1 MEHLMFQLTRS
12 VTWQAL
18 KGLHAQTADDRI
30 RDYFVT
36 DPQRFEKMSLRVGGL
51 FLDYSKHHISS
62 AVLAKLLELA
72 DHSALVQRR
81 AQMFSGDIINVTE
94 DRPVLHTAL
103 RNLGEGPLMVDG
115 QDVMPEIQ
123 RTREQIRAF
132 AEAVR
137 SGEWQG
143 YSGQRI
149 KDVVNIGIGGS
160 DLGPNMAC
168 RALLKYRH
176 PELNFHFVSNV
187 DGTHIQKVLSRLDP
201 ATTLFIVST
210 KTFSTQETLLNAHT
224 AKRWFLDNAGEE
236 ADVGAHFIA
245 ASTNRRAAMEFGI
258 REENVFEFWAWV
270 GGRYSMWSSI
280 GLPIALS
287 IGFDGFMELLEGAY
301 EMDQHFLTAPCAE
314 NMPVLMALI
323 GIWYINFHGAETQ
336 AIVPYDQALHQLPSF
351 LQQLDMESNG
361 KSVDIFGHPVDYK
374 TGPIV
379 WGQTGSNGQHAFFQ
393 LLHQGTRYVPIDFI
407 ASLKPEPGF
416 EDHHFALLTNMLAQA
431 NAFMEGS
438 QQGSRL
444 DPYSCPGNRPSST
457 LLLDE
462 LTPKNLGAL
471 IALYEHKVFVQGVI
485 WNINSFDQWGVQ
497 LGKQIAGEISERIDE
512 HSQDFDASTQGLL
525 ALVRG
530 HFGQHPGGAAASE
543 PTRRDTDTPEGR
555 DKEAAGDKG
564 RGKGKSQTRKEK
576 SA

>member
-1 MEHLMFQLTRS
+1 MFQLTRS

-18 KGLHAQTADDRI
+18 DRLRDKTANDRI
-30 RDYFVT
+30 RDYFT
-36 DPQRFEKMSLRVGGL
+36 NDPQRFEKMSLRVGGL
-51 FLDYSKHHISS
+51 FLDYSKHHVSDE
-62 AVLAKLLELA
+62 VLAKLIELA

-94 DRPVLHTAL
+94 NRPVLHTAL
-103 RNLGEGPLMVDG
+103 RHLGDEPVYVDG
-115 QDVMPEIQ
+115 EDVMPEIT
-123 RTREQIRAF
+123 RPREQIKLF
-132 AEAVR
+132 SEAVR
-137 SGEWQG
+137 NGEWKG
-143 YSGQRI
+143 YSGKRI

-160 DLGPNMAC
+160 DLGPNMAV

-176 PELNFHFVSNV
+176 PELHFHFVSNV

-210 KTFSTQETLLNAHT
+210 KTFSTQETLLNAKT
-224 AKRWFLDNAGEE
+224 ARRWFLENAGED

-245 ASTNRRAAMEFGI
+245 ASTNRKAAMEFGI

-287 IGFDGFMELLEGAY
+287 IGFEGFIELLEGAH
-301 EMDQHFLTAPCAE
+301 EMDNHFIDAPFSQ

-323 GIWYINFHGAETQ
+323 GIWYINFIGAETQ
-336 AIVPYDQALHQLPSF
+336 AIVPYDQALNQLPSF

-361 KSVDIFGHPVDYK
+361 KSVDIFGHPVNYK

-407 ASLKPEPGF
+407 ASLKPEPGV

-438 QQGSRL
+438 QGDSKELSQH

-497 LGKQIAGEISERIDE
+497 LGKRIAGEISERIDTNAA
-512 HSQDFDASTQGLL
+512 DFDASTQGLL
-525 ALVRG
+525 ELVRA
-530 HFGQHPGGAAASE
+530 HFPNGGSGEKESALASAE
-543 PTRRDTDTPEGR
+543 KKP
-555 DKEAAGDKG
+555 A
-564 RGKGKSQTRKEK
+564 RKK
-576 SA
+576 R

>member
-1 MEHLMFQLTRS
+1 MFQLTRS

-18 KGLHAQTADDRI
+18 DRLRDKTANDRI
-30 RDYFVT
+30 GDYFT
-36 DPQRFEKMSLRVGGL
+36 NDPQRFEKMSLRVGGL
-51 FLDYSKHHISS
+51 FLDYSKHHVSDE
-62 AVLAKLLELA
+62 VLDKLIELA

-94 DRPVLHTAL
+94 NRPVLHTAL
-103 RNLGEGPLMVDG
+103 RNLGDEPVHVDG
-115 QDVMPEIQ
+115 KDVMPEIN
-123 RTREQIRAF
+123 RTREQIKQF
-132 AEAVR
+132 SEAVR
-137 SGEWQG
+137 SGEWKG
-143 YSGQRI
+143 YNGQRI

-160 DLGPNMAC
+160 DLGPNMAV

-176 PELNFHFVSNV
+176 PELHFHFVSNV

-210 KTFSTQETLLNAHT
+210 KTFSTQETLLNAKT
-224 AKRWFLDNAGEE
+224 ARRWFLENAGED

-245 ASTNRRAAMEFGI
+245 ASTNRKAAMEFGI

-287 IGFDGFMELLEGAY
+287 IGFEGFIELLEGAH
-301 EMDQHFLTAPCAE
+301 EMDRHFIEAPFSQ

-323 GIWYINFHGAETQ
+323 GIWYINFVGAETQ
-336 AIVPYDQALHQLPSF
+336 AIVPYDQALNQLPSF

-361 KSVDIFGHPVDYK
+361 KSVDIFGHPVNYK

-407 ASLKPEPGF
+407 ASLKPEPGM

-438 QQGSRL
+438 QGDSKELSQH

-497 LGKQIAGEISERIDE
+497 LGKRIAGEISERIDTNAA
-512 HSQDFDASTQGLL
+512 DFDTSTQGLL
-525 ALVRG
+525 ELVRA
-530 HFGQHPGGAAASE
+530 HFPNVGNSE
-543 PTRRDTDTPEGR
+543 
-555 DKEAAGDKG
+555 KESAPDSAGK
-564 RGKGKSQTRKEK
+564 KPARKK
-576 SA
+576 R

>member
-1 MEHLMFQLTRS
+1 MFQLTRS

-18 KGLHAQTADDRI
+18 KQLQAQTAGDRI
-30 RDYFVT
+30 RDYFT
-36 DPQRFEKMSLRVGGL
+36 ADPQRFERMSLRVGGL
-51 FLDYSKHHISS
+51 FLDYSKHHISD
-62 AVLAKLLELA
+62 AVLDKLLELA

-94 DRPVLHTAL
+94 NRPVLHTAL
-103 RNLGEGPLMVDG
+103 RNLGDDPLMVDG
-115 QDVMPEIQ
+115 QDVMPEIH
-123 RTREQIRAF
+123 RTREQIRRF
-132 AEAVR
+132 SEEVR
-137 SGEWQG
+137 SGEWKG
-143 YSGQRI
+143 YSGERI
-149 KDVVNIGIGGS
+149 RDVVNIGIGGS

-168 RALLKYRH
+168 RALLKHRH
-176 PELNFHFVSNV
+176 PEINFHFVSNV

-210 KTFSTQETLLNAHT
+210 KTFSTQETLLNAKT
-224 AKRWFLDNAGEE
+224 ARRWFLENAGED
-236 ADVGAHFIA
+236 ADVGAHFVA
-245 ASTNRRAAMEFGI
+245 ASTNRKAAMEFGI

-287 IGFDGFMELLEGAY
+287 IGFDGFMEMLEGAH
-301 EMDQHFLTAPCAE
+301 EMDQHFLNAPNSA

-323 GIWYINFHGAETQ
+323 GIWYINFQGAETH
-336 AIVPYDQALHQLPSF
+336 AIVPYDQALHQLPAF

-407 ASLKPEPGF
+407 ASLKPEPGV

-438 QQGSRL
+438 QEGSRL

-497 LGKQIAGEISERIDE
+497 LGKRIAGEISERIDE
-512 HSQDFDASTQGLL
+512 QSQDFDGSTQGLL
-525 ALVRG
+525 KLVRE
-530 HFGQHPGGAAASE
+530 HFTARQ
-543 PTRRDTDTPEGR
+543 
-555 DKEAAGDKG
+555 AGDGDATPTEAQAKNAA
-564 RGKGKSQTRKEK
+564 RNKKK
-576 SA
+576 A

>member
-1 MEHLMFQLTRS
+1 MFQLTRS

-18 KGLHAQTADDRI
+18 KRLHDDTAGDRI
-30 RDYFVT
+30 ADYFAA
-36 DPQRFEKMSLRVGGL
+36 DPQRFDKMSLRVGGL
-51 FLDYSKHHISS
+51 FLDYSKHHISD
-62 AVLAKLLELA
+62 AVLDKLLELA

-103 RNLGEGPLMVDG
+103 RNVGEGPLMVDG

-123 RTREQIRAF
+123 RTREQIQRF
-132 AEAVR
+132 SEAVR
-137 SGEWQG
+137 SGEWKG
-143 YSGQRI
+143 YSGERI

-176 PELNFHFVSNV
+176 AELNFHFVSNV
-187 DGTHIQKVLSRLDP
+187 DGAHIQKVLRGLDP

-210 KTFSTQETLLNAHT
+210 KTFSTQETLLNAKT
-224 AKRWFLDNAGEE
+224 ARRWFLEQAGED
-236 ADVGAHFIA
+236 ADVGAHFVA
-245 ASTNRRAAMEFGI
+245 ASTNRKAAMAFGI

-280 GLPIALS
+280 GLPIALA
-287 IGFDGFMELLEGAY
+287 IGFEGFMEMLEGAY
-301 EMDQHFLTAPCAE
+301 EMDQHFLTAPNAA

-323 GIWYINFHGAETQ
+323 GIWYINFTGAETQ
-336 AIVPYDQALHQLPSF
+336 AIVPYDQALHQLPAF

-407 ASLKPEPGF
+407 ASLKPEPGV

-438 QQGSRL
+438 QKGSDL

-462 LTPKNLGAL
+462 LTPRNLGAL

-497 LGKQIAGEISERIDE
+497 LGKRIAGEISERIDE
-512 HSQDFDASTQGLL
+512 HSQDFDGSTQGLL
-525 ALVRG
+525 NLVRA
-530 HFGQHPGGAAASE
+530 HFPGQGSAP
-543 PTRRDTDTPEGR
+543 RDTP
-555 DKEAAGDKG
+555 AAEPAKP
-564 RGKGKSQTRKEK
+564 RSKRRKA
-576 SA
+576 SS

>member
-1 MEHLMFQLTRS
+1 MFQLTRS

-18 KGLHAQTADDRI
+18 KRLHEQTANDRI
-30 RDYFVT
+30 RDYFT
-36 DPQRFEKMSLRVGGL
+36 ADPKRFEKMSLRVGGL
-51 FLDYSKHHISS
+51 FLDYSKHQVSD
-62 AVLAKLLELA
+62 AVLDKLIELA
-72 DHSALVQRR
+72 EHSALVQRR

-123 RTREQIRAF
+123 RTREQIRQF
-132 AEAVR
+132 SEAVR
-137 SGEWQG
+137 NGEWKG
-143 YSGQRI
+143 YSGERI
-149 KDVVNIGIGGS
+149 RDVVNIGIGGS

-168 RALLKYRH
+168 RALLKHRH

-187 DGTHIQKVLSRLDP
+187 DGAHIQKVLSRLDP

-210 KTFSTQETLLNAHT
+210 KTFSTQETLLNANT
-224 AKRWFLDNAGEE
+224 ARRWFLENAGED

-245 ASTNRRAAMEFGI
+245 ASTNKTAAMAFGI

-287 IGFDGFMELLEGAY
+287 IGFEGFMELLEGAY
-301 EMDQHFLTAPCAE
+301 AMDQHFLSAPFRE

-336 AIVPYDQALHQLPSF
+336 AIVPYDQALHQLPAF

-407 ASLKPEPGF
+407 ASLKPEPGV
-416 EDHHFALLTNMLAQA
+416 EEHHFALLTNMLAQA

-438 QQGSRL
+438 QSGSRL
-444 DPYSCPGNRPSST
+444 DPYSCPGNRPSSV

-462 LTPKNLGAL
+462 LTPRNLGAL

-497 LGKQIAGEISERIDE
+497 LGKRIAGEISERIDE
-512 HSQDFDASTQGLL
+512 QSQDFDASTQGLL
-525 ALVRG
+525 ALVRE
-530 HFGQHPGGAAASE
+530 HFKGESTDAAE
-543 PTRRDTDTPEGR
+543 PVTTPP
-555 DKEAAGDKG
+555 DKG
-564 RGKGKSQTRKEK
+564 GKRRRR
-576 SA
+576 

>member
-1 MEHLMFQLTRS
+1 MFHLTRS

-18 KGLHAQTADDRI
+18 ERLHAETANDRI
-30 RDYFVT
+30 RDYFAA
-36 DPQRFEKMSLRVGGL
+36 DPERFDKMSLRVGGL
-51 FLDYSKHHISS
+51 FLDYSKHQVSE
-62 AVLAKLLELA
+62 AVLDTLIELA
-72 DHSALVQRR
+72 EHSALVQRR

-94 DRPVLHTAL
+94 NRPVLHTAL
-103 RNLGEGPLMVDG
+103 RTLGEGPLMVDG

-123 RTREQIRAF
+123 RTREQIQRF
-132 AEAVR
+132 SDAVR
-137 SGEWQG
+137 SGEWKG
-143 YSGQRI
+143 YNGQRI

-176 PELNFHFVSNV
+176 PDLSFHFVSNV
-187 DGTHIQKVLSRLDP
+187 DGTHIQKVLNRLDP

-210 KTFSTQETLLNAHT
+210 KTFSTQETLLNAKT
-224 AKRWFLDNAGEE
+224 ARRWFLENAGED

-245 ASTNRRAAMEFGI
+245 ASTNKTAAMEFGI

-301 EMDQHFLTAPCAE
+301 EMDQHFLKAPFRD

-323 GIWYINFHGAETQ
+323 GIWYINFHGAETH

-361 KSVDIFGHPVDYK
+361 KSVDIFNQPVDYK

-438 QQGSRL
+438 QKGGQL

-497 LGKQIAGEISERIDE
+497 LGKQIAGEISSRIDA

-525 ALVRG
+525 ALVRN
-530 HFGQHPGGAAASE
+530 HFTRGTRDARSHEKAA
-543 PTRRDTDTPEGR
+543 DTPANQSTG
-555 DKEAAGDKG
+555 A
-564 RGKGKSQTRKEK
+564 TRPRRKQRR
-576 SA
+576 

>member
-1 MEHLMFQLTRS
+1 MFQLTRS

-18 KGLHAQTADDRI
+18 KQLQAQTADDRI
-30 RDYFVT
+30 RDYFT
-36 DPQRFEKMSLRVGGL
+36 ADPQRFERMSLRVGGL
-51 FLDYSKHHISS
+51 FLDYSKHHISD
-62 AVLAKLLELA
+62 AVLDKLLELA

-94 DRPVLHTAL
+94 NRPVLHTAL
-103 RNLGEGPLMVDG
+103 RNLGDDPLMVDG
-115 QDVMPEIQ
+115 KDVMPEIH
-123 RTREQIRAF
+123 RTREQIRRF
-132 AEAVR
+132 SEEVR
-137 SGEWQG
+137 SGEWKG
-143 YSGQRI
+143 YNGQRI
-149 KDVVNIGIGGS
+149 RDVVNIGIGGS

-168 RALLKYRH
+168 RALLKHRH
-176 PELNFHFVSNV
+176 PEINFHFVSNV

-210 KTFSTQETLLNAHT
+210 KTFSTQETLLNAKT
-224 AKRWFLDNAGEE
+224 ARRWFLENAGEE
-236 ADVGAHFIA
+236 ADVGAHFVA
-245 ASTNRRAAMEFGI
+245 ASTNRKAAMEFGI

-287 IGFDGFMELLEGAY
+287 IGFDGFMDMLEGAH
-301 EMDQHFLTAPCAE
+301 EMDQHFLNAPNSA

-323 GIWYINFHGAETQ
+323 GIWYINFQGAETH
-336 AIVPYDQALHQLPSF
+336 AIVPYDQALHQLPAF

-407 ASLKPEPGF
+407 ASLKPEPGV

-438 QQGSRL
+438 QESSRL

-462 LTPKNLGAL
+462 LTPRNLGAL

-497 LGKQIAGEISERIDE
+497 LGKRIAGEISERIDE
-512 HSQDFDASTQGLL
+512 QSQDFDGSTQGLL
-525 ALVRG
+525 KLVRE
-530 HFGQHPGGAAASE
+530 HFTARQTGDDGAT
-543 PTRRDTDTPEGR
+543 PT
-555 DKEAAGDKG
+555 EAPAKKATQ
-564 RGKGKSQTRKEK
+564 GKKK
-576 SA
+576 A

>member
-1 MEHLMFQLTRS
+1 MFQLTRS

-18 KGLHAQTADDRI
+18 ERLRDDTANDRI
-30 RDYFVT
+30 GNYFDA
-36 DPQRFEKMSLRVGGL
+36 DPQRFDKMSLRVSGL
-51 FLDYSKHHISS
+51 FLDYSKHLISE
-62 AVLAKLLELA
+62 AVMNKLLELA

-103 RNLGEGPLMVDG
+103 RHLGDDPVQVDG
-115 QDVMPEIQ
+115 KNVMPEIHQ
-123 RTREQIRAF
+123 TREQIKRF
-132 AEAVR
+132 SEEVR
-137 SGEWQG
+137 SGEWRG
-143 YSGQRI
+143 YSGERI

-176 PELNFHFVSNV
+176 SELNFHFVSNV
-187 DGTHIQKVLSRLDP
+187 DGAHIQKVLKRLDP

-210 KTFSTQETLLNAHT
+210 KTFSTQETLLNAKT
-224 AKRWFLDNAGEE
+224 ARRWFLDNAGED

-245 ASTNRRAAMEFGI
+245 ASTNRKAAMDFGI

-287 IGFDGFMELLEGAY
+287 IGFEGFMELLEGAY
-301 EMDQHFLTAPCAE
+301 AMDRHFIEAPNAQ

-323 GIWYINFHGAETQ
+323 GIWYINFQGAETQ
-336 AIVPYDQALHQLPSF
+336 AIVPYDQALHQLPAF

-361 KSVDIFGHPVDYK
+361 KSVNIFGQPVDYK

-379 WGQTGSNGQHAFFQ
+379 WGETGSNGQHAFFQ

-407 ASLKPEPGF
+407 ASLKPEPGM
-416 EDHHFALLTNMLAQA
+416 EEHHFALLTNMLAQA

-438 QQGSRL
+438 QGESQKHGQL
-444 DPYSCPGNRPSST
+444 DHHSCPGNRPSST

-462 LTPKNLGAL
+462 LTPRNLGAL

-497 LGKQIAGEISERIDE
+497 LGKRIAGEISERIDA
-512 HSQDFDASTQGLL
+512 HTQDFDASTQGLL
-525 ALVRG
+525 ALVRE
-530 HFGQHPGGAAASE
+530 HFSSSNAA
-543 PTRRDTDTPEGR
+543 TDSATIAKKEG
-555 DKEAAGDKG
+555 
-564 RGKGKSQTRKEK
+564 
-576 SA
+576 

>member
-1 MEHLMFQLTRS
+1 MFQLTRS

-18 KGLHAQTADDRI
+18 DRLRDKTTNDRI
-30 RDYFVT
+30 RDYFT
-36 DPQRFEKMSLRVGGL
+36 HDPQRFEKMSLRVGGL
-51 FLDYSKHHISS
+51 FLDYSKNHVSDE
-62 AVLAKLLELA
+62 VLAKLIELA

-94 DRPVLHTAL
+94 NRPVLHTAL
-103 RNLGEGPLMVDG
+103 RNLSDDPVYVDG
-115 QDVMPEIQ
+115 EDVMPEIT
-123 RTREQIRAF
+123 RTREQIKQF
-132 AEAVR
+132 SETVR
-137 SGEWQG
+137 SGEWKG
-143 YSGQRI
+143 YSGKPI

-160 DLGPNMAC
+160 DLGPNMAV

-176 PELNFHFVSNV
+176 PEMHFHFVSNV

-210 KTFSTQETLLNAHT
+210 KTFSTQETLLNAKT
-224 AKRWFLDNAGEE
+224 ARRWFLENAGDD
-236 ADVGAHFIA
+236 ADIGAHFVA
-245 ASTNRRAAMEFGI
+245 ASTNRKAAMEFGI

-287 IGFDGFMELLEGAY
+287 IGFEGFIELLEGAH
-301 EMDQHFLTAPCAE
+301 EMDNHFIHAPLSE

-323 GIWYINFHGAETQ
+323 GIWYINFIGAETQ
-336 AIVPYDQALHQLPSF
+336 AIVPYDQALNQLPSF

-361 KSVDIFGHPVDYK
+361 KSVDIFGHPVNYK

-407 ASLKPEPGF
+407 ASLKPEPGM

-438 QQGSRL
+438 QGGSQQ
-444 DPYSCPGNRPSST
+444 DPFSCPGNRPSST

-462 LTPKNLGAL
+462 LTPRNLGAL

-497 LGKQIAGEISERIDE
+497 LGKRIAGEISERIDTNAA
-512 HSQDFDASTQGLL
+512 DFDASTQGLL
-525 ALVRG
+525 ELVRA
-530 HFGQHPGGAAASE
+530 HFPGGGSE
-543 PTRRDTDTPEGR
+543 ENAQA
-555 DKEAAGDKG
+555 ES
-564 RGKGKSQTRKEK
+564 GKKINKKNESPQV
-576 SA
+576 S

>member
-1 MEHLMFQLTRS
+1 M
-12 VTWQAL
+12 
-18 KGLHAQTADDRI
+18 
-30 RDYFVT
+30 
-36 DPQRFEKMSLRVGGL
+36 
-51 FLDYSKHHISS
+51 
-62 AVLAKLLELA
+62 
-72 DHSALVQRR
+72 
-81 AQMFSGDIINVTE
+81 
-94 DRPVLHTAL
+94 
-103 RNLGEGPLMVDG
+103 RN
-115 QDVMPEIQ
+115 
-123 RTREQIRAF
+123 
-132 AEAVR
+132 
-137 SGEWQG
+137 GEWTG
-143 YSGQRI
+143 YSGERI

-168 RALLKYRH
+168 RALLKHRH
-176 PELNFHFVSNV
+176 PGLGFHFVSNV
-187 DGTHIQKVLSRLDP
+187 DGAHIQKVLSRLDP

-224 AKRWFLDNAGEE
+224 ARRWFLDNAGPD

-245 ASTNRRAAMEFGI
+245 ASTNKAAAMAFGI

-301 EMDQHFLTAPCAE
+301 EMDQHFLAAPFAE

-323 GIWYINFHGAETQ
+323 GIWHINFQGAETQ
-336 AIVPYDQALHQLPSF
+336 AIVPYDQALHQLPAF

-407 ASLKPEPGF
+407 ASLKPEPGM
-416 EDHHFALLTNMLAQA
+416 EEHHFALLTNMLAQA

-438 QQGSRL
+438 QTGSRL
-444 DPYSCPGNRPSST
+444 DPYSCPGNRPSSV

-497 LGKQIAGEISERIDE
+497 LGKRIAGEISERIDA

-525 ALVRG
+525 ALVRD
-530 HFGQHPGGAAASE
+530 HFPRGGE
-543 PTRRDTDTPEGR
+543 PS
-555 DKEAAGDKG
+555 AKG
-564 RGKGKSQTRKEK
+564 GKKGKSKE
-576 SA
+576 

>member
-1 MEHLMFQLTRS
+1 MFQLTRS

-18 KGLHAQTADDRI
+18 KRLHEQTADDQI
-30 RDYFVT
+30 RSYFT
-36 DPQRFEKMSLRVGGL
+36 ADPQRFEKMSLRVGGL
-51 FLDYSKHHISS
+51 FLDYSKHAISG
-62 AVLAKLLELA
+62 AVLDKLIELA

-103 RNLGEGPLMVDG
+103 RNQGEGPLMVDG

-132 AEAVR
+132 SEAVR
-137 SGEWQG
+137 SGEWKG
-143 YSGQRI
+143 YSGERI

-160 DLGPNMAC
+160 DLGPNMAS

-187 DGTHIQKVLSRLDP
+187 DGAHIQKVLKRLDP

-210 KTFSTQETLLNAHT
+210 KTFSTQETLLNAKT
-224 AKRWFLDNAGEE
+224 ARRWFLDNAGED
-236 ADVGAHFIA
+236 ADIGAHFIA
-245 ASTNRRAAMEFGI
+245 ASTNRQAAMEFGI

-287 IGFDGFMELLEGAY
+287 IGFDGFMEMLQGAY
-301 EMDQHFLTAPCAE
+301 EMDQHFLVAPFRE

-323 GIWYINFHGAETQ
+323 GIWYINFVGAETQ

-407 ASLKPEPGF
+407 ASLKPEPGV

-438 QQGSRL
+438 QSGSRL
-444 DPYSCPGNRPSST
+444 DPYSCPGNRPSSV

-497 LGKQIAGEISERIDE
+497 LGKRIAGEISERIDE

-525 ALVRG
+525 ALVRE
-530 HFGQHPGGAAASE
+530 HFRPDSSAPATAS
-543 PTRRDTDTPEGR
+543 
-555 DKEAAGDKG
+555 KVK
-564 RGKGKSQTRKEK
+564 RKATEK
-576 SA
+576 TKR

>member
-1 MEHLMFQLTRS
+1 MFQLTRS

-18 KGLHAQTADDRI
+18 ERLRDKTANDRI
-30 RDYFVT
+30 RDYFT
-36 DPQRFEKMSLRVGGL
+36 NDPQRFEKMSLRVGGL
-51 FLDYSKHHISS
+51 FLDYSKHHVSDE
-62 AVLAKLLELA
+62 VLSKLIELA

-94 DRPVLHTAL
+94 NRPVLHTAL
-103 RNLGEGPLMVDG
+103 RHLGDEPVYVDG
-115 QDVMPEIQ
+115 EDVMPEIT
-123 RTREQIRAF
+123 RTREQIKLF
-132 AEAVR
+132 SEAVR
-137 SGEWQG
+137 NGEWKG
-143 YSGQRI
+143 YNGQRI

-160 DLGPNMAC
+160 DLGPNMAV

-176 PELNFHFVSNV
+176 PELHFHFVSNV

-210 KTFSTQETLLNAHT
+210 KTFSTQETLLNAKT
-224 AKRWFLDNAGEE
+224 ARRWFIENAGED

-245 ASTNRRAAMEFGI
+245 ASTNRKAAMEFGI

-287 IGFDGFMELLEGAY
+287 IGFEGFIELLEGAH
-301 EMDQHFLTAPCAE
+301 EMDNHFIHAPFSE

-323 GIWYINFHGAETQ
+323 GIWYINFIGAETQ
-336 AIVPYDQALHQLPSF
+336 AIVPYDQALNQLPSF

-361 KSVDIFGHPVDYK
+361 KSVDIFGHPVNYK

-407 ASLKPEPGF
+407 ASLKPEPGV

-438 QQGSRL
+438 QGDSKELSQH

-497 LGKQIAGEISERIDE
+497 LGKRIAGEISERIDA
-512 HSQDFDASTQGLL
+512 HAADFDASTQGLL
-525 ALVRG
+525 ELVRA
-530 HFGQHPGGAAASE
+530 HFPSGAHS
-543 PTRRDTDTPEGR
+543 
-555 DKEAAGDKG
+555 AG
-564 RGKGKSQTRKEK
+564 SPEK
-576 SA
+576 SVAKSSTKKKR

>member
-1 MEHLMFQLTRS
+1 MFQLTRS

-18 KGLHAQTADDRI
+18 DRLRDKTANDRI
-30 RDYFVT
+30 RDYFT
-36 DPQRFEKMSLRVGGL
+36 NDPQRFEKMSLRVGGL
-51 FLDYSKHHISS
+51 FLDYSKHHVSDE
-62 AVLAKLLELA
+62 VLTKLIELA

-94 DRPVLHTAL
+94 NRPVLHTAL
-103 RNLGEGPLMVDG
+103 RHLGDEPVYVDG
-115 QDVMPEIQ
+115 EDVMPEIT
-123 RTREQIRAF
+123 RTREQIKLF
-132 AEAVR
+132 SEAVR
-137 SGEWQG
+137 SGEWKG
-143 YSGQRI
+143 YSGKRI

-160 DLGPNMAC
+160 DLGPNMAV

-176 PELNFHFVSNV
+176 PELHFHFVSNV

-210 KTFSTQETLLNAHT
+210 KTFSTQETLLNAKT
-224 AKRWFLDNAGEE
+224 ARRWFLENAGED

-245 ASTNRRAAMEFGI
+245 ASTNRKAAMEFGI

-287 IGFDGFMELLEGAY
+287 IGFEGFIELLEGAH
-301 EMDQHFLTAPCAE
+301 EMDNHFINAPFSQ

-323 GIWYINFHGAETQ
+323 GIWYINFIGAETQ
-336 AIVPYDQALHQLPSF
+336 AIVPYDQALNQLPSF

-361 KSVDIFGHPVDYK
+361 KSVDIFGHPVNYK

-407 ASLKPEPGF
+407 ASLKPEPGV

-438 QQGSRL
+438 QGDSKELSQH

-497 LGKQIAGEISERIDE
+497 LGKRIAGEISERIDTNAA
-512 HSQDFDASTQGLL
+512 DFDASTQGLL
-525 ALVRG
+525 ELVRA
-530 HFGQHPGGAAASE
+530 HFPNGGSEKESAPAAA
-543 PTRRDTDTPEGR
+543 
-555 DKEAAGDKG
+555 DKKPAKKK
-564 RGKGKSQTRKEK
+564 R
-576 SA
+576 

>member
-1 MEHLMFQLTRS
+1 MTPPTTPEDGMFQLTRS

-18 KGLHAQTADDRI
+18 ERLHQQTANDRI
-30 RDYFVT
+30 SDYFKA
-36 DPQRFEKMSLRVGGL
+36 DPERFEKMSLRVGGL
-51 FLDYSKHHISS
+51 FLDYSKHQVSDE
-62 AVLAKLLELA
+62 VLKTLLELA

-103 RNLGEGPLMVDG
+103 RNLSDEPVYVDG
-115 QDVMPEIQ
+115 KNVMPEIHQ
-123 RTREQIRAF
+123 TREQIKRF
-132 AEAVR
+132 SEEVR
-137 SGEWQG
+137 SGEWKG
-143 YSGQRI
+143 YSGERI

-168 RALLKYRH
+168 RALLKHRH

-187 DGTHIQKVLSRLDP
+187 DGTHIQKVLKRLDP

-210 KTFSTQETLLNAHT
+210 KTFSTQETLLNAKT
-224 AKRWFLDNAGEE
+224 ARRWFLDGAGED

-245 ASTNRRAAMEFGI
+245 ASTNRKAAMEFGI

-287 IGFDGFMELLEGAY
+287 IGFEGFIELLEGAQ
-301 EMDQHFLTAPCAE
+301 EMDRHFIEAPFAE

-336 AIVPYDQALHQLPSF
+336 AIVPYDQALHQLPAF

-361 KSVDIFGHPVDYK
+361 KSVDIFGQPVNYK

-379 WGQTGSNGQHAFFQ
+379 WGETGSNGQHAFFQ
-393 LLHQGTRYVPIDFI
+393 LLHQGTRFVPIDFI
-407 ASLKPEPGF
+407 ASLKPESGF

-438 QQGSRL
+438 QDSSQL

-497 LGKQIAGEISERIDE
+497 LGKRIAGEISERIDE
-512 HSQDFDASTQGLL
+512 NSQDFDASTQGLL

-530 HFGQHPGGAAASE
+530 HFGERQSGAAAKAKAAEGGKKNTAKAKATQS
-543 PTRRDTDTPEGR
+543 PAKQDT
-555 DKEAAGDKG
+555 
-564 RGKGKSQTRKEK
+564 S
-576 SA
+576 S

>member
-1 MEHLMFQLTRS
+1 MFHLTRS

-18 KGLHAQTADDRI
+18 QRLQQATAQDRI
-30 RDYFVT
+30 SDYFAA
-36 DPQRFEKMSLRVGGL
+36 DPQRFDKMSLRVGGL
-51 FLDYSKHHISS
+51 FLDYSKHHVSE

-115 QDVMPEIQ
+115 KDVMPEIQ
-123 RTREQIRAF
+123 RTREQIRLF
-132 AEAVR
+132 SEAVR
-137 SGEWQG
+137 SGEWRG
-143 YSGQRI
+143 YSGERI
-149 KDVVNIGIGGS
+149 RDVVNIGIGGS

-176 PELNFHFVSNV
+176 SELNFHFVSNV
-187 DGTHIQKVLSRLDP
+187 DGTHIQKVLKRLDP

-210 KTFSTQETLLNAHT
+210 KTFSTQETLLNAKT
-224 AKRWFLDNAGEE
+224 ARRWFLDNAGEG
-236 ADVGAHFIA
+236 ADVGAHFVA
-245 ASTNRRAAMEFGI
+245 ASTNSKAAMEFGI

-287 IGFDGFMELLEGAY
+287 IGFDGFMEMLEGAY
-301 EMDQHFLTAPCAE
+301 AMDQHFIEAPNAR

-323 GIWYINFHGAETQ
+323 GIWYINFLGAETQ
-336 AIVPYDQALHQLPSF
+336 AIVPYDQALHQLPAF

-361 KSVDIFGHPVDYK
+361 KSVDIFGHPVNYK

-407 ASLKPEPGF
+407 ASLKPEPGV
-416 EDHHFALLTNMLAQA
+416 EEHHFALLTNMLAQA
-431 NAFMEGS
+431 NAFMMGSQEGS
-438 QQGSRL
+438 QL
-444 DPYSCPGNRPSST
+444 DPYSCPGNRPSSV

-462 LTPKNLGAL
+462 LTPRNLGAL

-497 LGKQIAGEISERIDE
+497 LGKRIAGEISERIDE
-512 HSQDFDASTQGLL
+512 RSQEFDASTQGLL
-525 ALVRG
+525 ALVRE
-530 HFGQHPGGAAASE
+530 HFRSAPETEETVE
-543 PTRRDTDTPEGR
+543 PAKTGKAEKKVAKARR
-555 DKEAAGDKG
+555 
-564 RGKGKSQTRKEK
+564 
-576 SA
+576 

>member
-1 MEHLMFQLTRS
+1 MFQLTRS
-12 VTWQAL
+12 VTWQSLL
-18 KGLHAQTADDRI
+18 KLREQTANDRI
-30 RDYFVT
+30 RDYFAQ
-36 DPQRFEKMSLRVGGL
+36 DPQRFDKMSLRVGGL
-51 FLDYSKHHISS
+51 FLDYSKHQLSD
-62 AVLAKLLELA
+62 AVLEKLLELA
-72 DHSALVQRR
+72 HHSALVQRR

-94 DRPVLHTAL
+94 NRPVLHTAL
-103 RNLGEGPLMVDG
+103 RNLGDQPVIVDG
-115 QDVMPEIQ
+115 KDVMPEIHA
-123 RTREQIRAF
+123 TREQIKRF
-132 AEAVR
+132 SEAVR
-137 SGEWQG
+137 SGEWKG
-143 YSGQRI
+143 YSGERI
-149 KDVVNIGIGGS
+149 RDVVNIGIGGS

-168 RALLKYRH
+168 RALLKHRH

-187 DGTHIQKVLSRLDP
+187 DGAHIQKVLRGLNP

-210 KTFSTQETLLNAHT
+210 KTFSTQETLLNART
-224 AKRWFLDNAGEE
+224 ARRWFVEQAGDD
-236 ADVGAHFIA
+236 ADVGAHFVA
-245 ASTNRRAAMEFGI
+245 ASTNRKAAMEFGI

-280 GLPIALS
+280 GLPIALA
-287 IGFDGFMELLEGAY
+287 IGFEGFIEMLQGAW
-301 EMDQHFLTAPCAE
+301 EMDQHFLHAPLEE

-323 GIWYINFHGAETQ
+323 GIWYINFVGAETQ

-361 KSVDIFGHPVDYK
+361 KSVDIFGRPVDYK

-407 ASLKPEPGF
+407 ASLKPEPGV

-438 QQGSRL
+438 QQGGDL
-444 DPYSCPGNRPSST
+444 DPYSCPGNRPSSV

-462 LTPKNLGAL
+462 LTPRNLGAL

-497 LGKQIAGEISERIDE
+497 LGKRIAGEISERIDE
-512 HSQDFDASTQGLL
+512 RSQDFDASTQGLL
-525 ALVRG
+525 GLVRG
-530 HFGQHPGGAAASE
+530 HFK
-543 PTRRDTDTPEGR
+543 TD
-555 DKEAAGDKG
+555 D
-564 RGKGKSQTRKEK
+564 K
-576 SA
+576 SAGKTTARKGSKANH

>member
-1 MEHLMFQLTRS
+1 MFHLTRS

-18 KGLHAQTADDRI
+18 QRLQQATANDRI
-30 RDYFVT
+30 SDYFAA
-36 DPQRFEKMSLRVGGL
+36 DPQRFDKMSLRVGGL
-51 FLDYSKHHISS
+51 FLDYSKHHVSE

-115 QDVMPEIQ
+115 KDVMPEIQ
-123 RTREQIRAF
+123 RTREQIRLF
-132 AEAVR
+132 SEAVR
-137 SGEWQG
+137 SGEWRG
-143 YSGQRI
+143 YSGERI
-149 KDVVNIGIGGS
+149 RDVVNIGIGGS

-168 RALLKYRH
+168 RALLKHRH
-176 PELNFHFVSNV
+176 AELNFHFVSNV
-187 DGTHIQKVLSRLDP
+187 DGTHIQKVLKRLDP

-210 KTFSTQETLLNAHT
+210 KTFSTQETLLNAKT
-224 AKRWFLDNAGEE
+224 ARRWFLDNAGEG
-236 ADVGAHFIA
+236 ADVGAHFVA
-245 ASTNRRAAMEFGI
+245 ASTNSKAAMEFGI

-287 IGFDGFMELLEGAY
+287 IGFDGFMEMLEGAY
-301 EMDQHFLTAPCAE
+301 AMDQHFIEAPNAR

-323 GIWYINFHGAETQ
+323 GIWYINFLGAETQ
-336 AIVPYDQALHQLPSF
+336 AIVPYDQALHQLPAF

-361 KSVDIFGHPVDYK
+361 KSVDIFGHPVNYK

-407 ASLKPEPGF
+407 ASLKPEPGV
-416 EDHHFALLTNMLAQA
+416 EEHHFALLTNMLAQA
-431 NAFMEGS
+431 NAFMMGSQEGS
-438 QQGSRL
+438 QL
-444 DPYSCPGNRPSST
+444 DPYSCPGNRPSSV

-462 LTPKNLGAL
+462 LTPRNLGAL

-497 LGKQIAGEISERIDE
+497 LGKRIAGEISERIDE
-512 HSQDFDASTQGLL
+512 RSQEFDASTQGLL
-525 ALVRG
+525 ALVRE
-530 HFGQHPGGAAASE
+530 HFRSAPETEETVE
-543 PTRRDTDTPEGR
+543 PAKTGKAEKKVAKARR
-555 DKEAAGDKG
+555 
-564 RGKGKSQTRKEK
+564 
-576 SA
+576 

>member
-1 MEHLMFQLTRS
+1 MFQLTRS

-18 KGLHAQTADDRI
+18 KQLQAQTADDRI
-30 RDYFVT
+30 RDYFT
-36 DPQRFEKMSLRVGGL
+36 ADPQRFERMSLRVGGL
-51 FLDYSKHHISS
+51 FLDYSKHHISD
-62 AVLAKLLELA
+62 AVLDKLLELA

-94 DRPVLHTAL
+94 NRPVLHTAL
-103 RNLGEGPLMVDG
+103 RNLGDDPLMVDG
-115 QDVMPEIQ
+115 KDVMPEIH
-123 RTREQIRAF
+123 RTREQIRRF
-132 AEAVR
+132 SEEVR
-137 SGEWQG
+137 SGEWKG
-143 YSGQRI
+143 YNGQRI
-149 KDVVNIGIGGS
+149 RDVVNIGIGGS

-168 RALLKYRH
+168 RALLKHRH

-210 KTFSTQETLLNAHT
+210 KTFSTQETLLNAKT
-224 AKRWFLDNAGEE
+224 ARRWFLENAGEE
-236 ADVGAHFIA
+236 ADVGAHFVA
-245 ASTNRRAAMEFGI
+245 ASTNRKAAMEFGI

-287 IGFDGFMELLEGAY
+287 IGFDGFMEMLEGAH
-301 EMDQHFLTAPCAE
+301 EMDQHFLNAPNKA

-323 GIWYINFHGAETQ
+323 GIWYINFQGAETH
-336 AIVPYDQALHQLPSF
+336 AIVPYDQALHQLPAF

-407 ASLKPEPGF
+407 ASLKPEPGV

-438 QQGSRL
+438 QEGSRL

-462 LTPKNLGAL
+462 LTPRNLGAL

-497 LGKQIAGEISERIDE
+497 LGKRIAGEISERIDE
-512 HSQDFDASTQGLL
+512 QSQDFDGSTQGLL
-525 ALVRG
+525 KLVRE
-530 HFGQHPGGAAASE
+530 HFTARQTGDDNATPTEAQAKKAARNKKKA
-543 PTRRDTDTPEGR
+543 
-555 DKEAAGDKG
+555 
-564 RGKGKSQTRKEK
+564 
-576 SA
+576 

>member
-1 MEHLMFQLTRS
+1 MFQLTRS
-12 VTWQAL
+12 ITWQAL
-18 KGLHAQTADDRI
+18 TRLQADTAGDRI
-30 RDYFVT
+30 HDYFAA
-36 DPQRFEKMSLRVGGL
+36 DPRRFDKMSLRVGGL
-51 FLDYSKHHISS
+51 FLDYSKHLISD
-62 AVLAKLLELA
+62 AVLDTLLELA

-115 QDVMPEIQ
+115 QDVMPEIH
-123 RTREQIRAF
+123 RTREQIQRF
-132 AEAVR
+132 SEAVR
-137 SGEWQG
+137 SGEWKG
-143 YSGQRI
+143 HSGQRI
-149 KDVVNIGIGGS
+149 RDVVNIGIGGS

-210 KTFSTQETLLNAHT
+210 KTFSTQETLLNAKT
-224 AKRWFLDNAGEE
+224 ARRWFLEQAGED
-236 ADVGAHFIA
+236 ADVGAHFVA
-245 ASTNRRAAMEFGI
+245 ASTNRQAAMAFGI

-280 GLPIALS
+280 GLPIALA
-287 IGFDGFMELLEGAY
+287 IGFDGFMEMLEGAY
-301 EMDQHFLTAPCAE
+301 AMDQHFLTAPNAA

-323 GIWYINFHGAETQ
+323 GIWYINFQGAETQ
-336 AIVPYDQALHQLPSF
+336 AIVPYDQALHQLPAF

-361 KSVDIFGHPVDYK
+361 KSVDIFGRPVDYK

-407 ASLKPEPGF
+407 ASLKPEPGV

-438 QQGSRL
+438 QGGSDL

-497 LGKQIAGEISERIDE
+497 LGKRIAGEISERIDE
-512 HSQDFDASTQGLL
+512 HSQDFDGSTQGLL
-525 ALVRG
+525 ELVRV
-530 HFGQHPGGAAASE
+530 HFSAQRHETQEE
-543 PTRRDTDTPEGR
+543 PPHEGSQPN
-555 DKEAAGDKG
+555 
-564 RGKGKSQTRKEK
+564 GKSDPKAREEQST
-576 SA
+576 

>member
-1 MEHLMFQLTRS
+1 MFQLTRS

-18 KGLHAQTADDRI
+18 KRLHEQAANERI
-30 RDYFVT
+30 RDYFT
-36 DPQRFEKMSLRVGGL
+36 ADPQRFEKMSLRMGGL
-51 FLDYSKHHISS
+51 FLDYSKHQVSD
-62 AVLAKLLELA
+62 AVLDKLIELA
-72 DHSALVQRR
+72 NHSALVQRR

-94 DRPVLHTAL
+94 NRPVLHTAL
-103 RNLGEGPLMVDG
+103 RNLGEEPLMVDG

-123 RTREQIRAF
+123 RTREQIRQF
-132 AEAVR
+132 SEAVR
-137 SGEWQG
+137 SGEWKG
-143 YSGQRI
+143 YSGERI

-160 DLGPNMAC
+160 DLGPNMAS

-176 PELNFHFVSNV
+176 SELKFHFVSNV

-224 AKRWFLDNAGEE
+224 ARRWFLENAGPD
-236 ADVGAHFIA
+236 ADVGAHFVA
-245 ASTNRRAAMEFGI
+245 ASTNKKAAMAFGI

-287 IGFDGFMELLEGAY
+287 VGFEGFMSMLEGAY
-301 EMDQHFLTAPCAE
+301 EMDQHFLQAPFRE

-323 GIWYINFHGAETQ
+323 GIWYINFVGAETQ
-336 AIVPYDQALHQLPSF
+336 AIVPYDQALHQLPAF

-407 ASLKPEPGF
+407 ASLKPEPGV
-416 EDHHFALLTNMLAQA
+416 EEHHFALLTNMLAQA

-438 QQGSRL
+438 QSGSRL
-444 DPYSCPGNRPSST
+444 DPYSCPGNRPSSV

-462 LTPKNLGAL
+462 LTPQNLGAL

-512 HSQDFDASTQGLL
+512 RSQDFDTSTQGLL

-530 HFGQHPGGAAASE
+530 HFTAGATADAAGTAVPHPDKGGKR
-543 PTRRDTDTPEGR
+543 TRR
-555 DKEAAGDKG
+555 
-564 RGKGKSQTRKEK
+564 
-576 SA
+576 

>member
-1 MEHLMFQLTRS
+1 MFQLTRS

-18 KGLHAQTADDRI
+18 DRLRDKTANDRI
-30 RDYFVT
+30 RDYFT
-36 DPQRFEKMSLRVGGL
+36 HDPQRFEKMSLRVGGL
-51 FLDYSKHHISS
+51 FLDYSKHHVSDE
-62 AVLAKLLELA
+62 VLAKLLELA

-94 DRPVLHTAL
+94 NRPVLHTAL
-103 RNLGEGPLMVDG
+103 RNLSDEPVHVDG
-115 QDVMPEIQ
+115 EDVMPEIT
-123 RTREQIRAF
+123 RTREQIKVF
-132 AEAVR
+132 SEAVR
-137 SGEWQG
+137 SGEWKG
-143 YSGQRI
+143 YNGQRI

-160 DLGPNMAC
+160 DLGPNMAV

-176 PELNFHFVSNV
+176 PELHFHFVSNV

-210 KTFSTQETLLNAHT
+210 KTFSTQETLLNAKT
-224 AKRWFLDNAGEE
+224 ARRWFLENAGED

-245 ASTNRRAAMEFGI
+245 ASTNRKAAMEFGI

-287 IGFDGFMELLEGAY
+287 IGFEGFIELLEGAH
-301 EMDQHFLTAPCAE
+301 EMDNHFINAPFSQ

-323 GIWYINFHGAETQ
+323 GIWYINFVGAETQ
-336 AIVPYDQALHQLPSF
+336 AIVPYDQALNQLPSF

-361 KSVDIFGHPVDYK
+361 KSVDIFGHPVNYK

-407 ASLKPEPGF
+407 ASLKPEPGV

-438 QQGSRL
+438 QGDSKELSQH

-497 LGKQIAGEISERIDE
+497 LGKRIAGEISERIDTNAA
-512 HSQDFDASTQGLL
+512 DFDASTQGLL
-525 ALVRG
+525 ELVRA
-530 HFGQHPGGAAASE
+530 HFPNGDSGEKDSAPVS
-543 PTRRDTDTPEGR
+543 
-555 DKEAAGDKG
+555 AGK
-564 RGKGKSQTRKEK
+564 KPSRKK
-576 SA
+576 R

>member
-1 MEHLMFQLTRS
+1 MFQLTRS

-18 KGLHAQTADDRI
+18 ERLRDQTANDRI
-30 RDYFVT
+30 RDYFSH
-36 DPQRFEKMSLRVGGL
+36 DPKRFEKMSLRVGGL
-51 FLDYSKHHISS
+51 FLDYSKHQVSD
-62 AVLAKLLELA
+62 AVLAKLIELA

-94 DRPVLHTAL
+94 NRPVLHTAL
-103 RNLGEGPLMVDG
+103 RHLGDEPVYVDG
-115 QDVMPEIQ
+115 EDVMPEIT
-123 RTREQIRAF
+123 RTREQIKVF
-132 AEAVR
+132 SEAVR
-137 SGEWQG
+137 NGEWKG
-143 YSGQRI
+143 YNGQRI

-160 DLGPNMAC
+160 DLGPNMAV

-176 PELNFHFVSNV
+176 PELHFHFVSNV

-210 KTFSTQETLLNAHT
+210 KTFSTQETLLNAKT
-224 AKRWFLDNAGEE
+224 ARRWFLENAGED

-245 ASTNRRAAMEFGI
+245 ASTNRKAAMEFGI

-287 IGFDGFMELLEGAY
+287 IGFEGFIELLEGAH
-301 EMDQHFLTAPCAE
+301 EMDRHFIEAPFAQ

-323 GIWYINFHGAETQ
+323 GIWYINFIGAETQ
-336 AIVPYDQALHQLPSF
+336 AIVPYDQALNQLPSF

-361 KSVDIFGHPVDYK
+361 KSVDIFGHPVNYK

-407 ASLKPEPGF
+407 ASLKPEPGV

-438 QQGSRL
+438 QGDSKELSQL

-497 LGKQIAGEISERIDE
+497 LGKRIAGEISERIDANAA
-512 HSQDFDASTQGLL
+512 DFDASTQGLL
-525 ALVRG
+525 ELVRA
-530 HFGQHPGGAAASE
+530 HFPGTSH
-543 PTRRDTDTPEGR
+543 RTDPE
-555 DKEAAGDKG
+555 AGDK
-564 RGKGKSQTRKEK
+564 KPARKK
-576 SA
+576 R

>member
-1 MEHLMFQLTRS
+1 MFQLTRS
-12 VTWQAL
+12 VTWQSLL
-18 KGLHAQTADDRI
+18 KLREETANDRI
-30 RDYFVT
+30 RDYFVR
-36 DPQRFEKMSLRVGGL
+36 DPERFNKMSLRVGGL
-51 FLDYSKHHISS
+51 FLDYSKHQISDQ
-62 AVLAKLLELA
+62 VLDRLLELA
-72 DHSALVQRR
+72 HHSALVQRR

-103 RNLGEGPLMVDG
+103 RNLGDTPVIVDG
-115 QDVMPEIQ
+115 KDVMPEIHS
-123 RTREQIRAF
+123 TREQIKRF
-132 AEAVR
+132 SEAVR

-143 YSGQRI
+143 HSGERI
-149 KDVVNIGIGGS
+149 RDVVNIGIGGS

-168 RALLKYRH
+168 RALLKHRH

-187 DGTHIQKVLSRLDP
+187 DGAHIQKVLRGLNP

-210 KTFSTQETLLNAHT
+210 KTFSTQETLLNART
-224 AKRWFLDNAGEE
+224 ARRWFLEQAGED
-236 ADVGAHFIA
+236 ADIGAHFVA
-245 ASTNRRAAMEFGI
+245 ASTNRKAAMEFGI

-280 GLPIALS
+280 GLPIALA
-287 IGFDGFMELLEGAY
+287 IGFDGFIEMLQGAW
-301 EMDQHFLTAPCAE
+301 EMDQHFLQAPLE
-314 NMPVLMALI
+314 QNMPVLMALI
-323 GIWYINFHGAETQ
+323 GIWYINFVGAETQ
-336 AIVPYDQALHQLPSF
+336 AIVPYDQALHQLPAF

-361 KSVDIFGHPVDYK
+361 KSVDIFGRPVDYK

-407 ASLKPEPGF
+407 ASLKPEPGV

-438 QQGSRL
+438 QQGGDL
-444 DPYSCPGNRPSST
+444 DPYSCPGNRPSSV

-462 LTPKNLGAL
+462 LTPRNLGAL

-497 LGKQIAGEISERIDE
+497 LGKRIAGEISERIDE
-512 HSQDFDASTQGLL
+512 RTQDFDASTQGLL
-525 ALVRG
+525 SLVRE
-530 HFGQHPGGAAASE
+530 HFPASE
-543 PTRRDTDTPEGR
+543 KSSASTATSASTA
-555 DKEAAGDKG
+555 KKKG
-564 RGKGKSQTRKEK
+564 SKASR
-576 SA
+576 

>member
-1 MEHLMFQLTRS
+1 MFQLTRS

-18 KGLHAQTADDRI
+18 ERLHQQTANDRI
-30 RDYFVT
+30 SDYFKA
-36 DPQRFEKMSLRVGGL
+36 DPERFEKMSLRVGGL
-51 FLDYSKHHISS
+51 FLDYSKHQVSDE
-62 AVLAKLLELA
+62 VLKTLLELA

-103 RNLGEGPLMVDG
+103 RNLSDEPVYVDG
-115 QDVMPEIQ
+115 KNVMPEIHQ
-123 RTREQIRAF
+123 TREQIKRF
-132 AEAVR
+132 SEEVR
-137 SGEWQG
+137 SGEWKG
-143 YSGQRI
+143 YSGERI

-168 RALLKYRH
+168 RALLKHRH

-187 DGTHIQKVLSRLDP
+187 DGTHIQKVLKRLDP

-210 KTFSTQETLLNAHT
+210 KTFSTQETLLNAKT
-224 AKRWFLDNAGEE
+224 ARRWFLDGAGED

-245 ASTNRRAAMEFGI
+245 ASTNRKAAMEFGI

-287 IGFDGFMELLEGAY
+287 IGFEGFIELLEGAQ
-301 EMDQHFLTAPCAE
+301 EMDKHFIEAPFAE

-336 AIVPYDQALHQLPSF
+336 AIVPYDQALHQLPAF

-361 KSVDIFGHPVDYK
+361 KSVDIFGQPVNYK

-379 WGQTGSNGQHAFFQ
+379 WGETGSNGQHAFFQ

-407 ASLKPEPGF
+407 ASLKPEAGF

-438 QQGSRL
+438 QDSSQL

-497 LGKQIAGEISERIDE
+497 LGKRIAGEISERIDE
-512 HSQDFDASTQGLL
+512 NSQDFDASTQGLL

-530 HFGQHPGGAAASE
+530 HFGERQSGAAAKAKAAEGGKKNTAKAKATQS
-543 PTRRDTDTPEGR
+543 PAKQDT
-555 DKEAAGDKG
+555 
-564 RGKGKSQTRKEK
+564 S
-576 SA
+576 S